1 MTPQLNLFWEG
12 TQLAYHSFARINR
25 ALSLSLIAS
34 GVVNMTLVP
43 YEPDE
48 FAAENNRDYE
58 MLRSHDLRT
67 KGFQALSQGDLPGAW
82 VRHVFPP
89 RSNRPP
95 KGIKW
100 AAIQPWEYSVMPTIY
115 ADALRHADE
124 VWTPSNFSRAALLR
138 SSVENV
144 HVIPWGVDSAFFS
157 PFGETA
163 PLPTTKRFK
172 FLFVGGT
179 IYRKGIDVLL
189 ESFCR
194 AFTAADDVCLVIKD
208 AGGSL
213 YKGQTSAQLV
223 QQWQSQTNTPEIV
236 YLDQSLTDAEL
247 GALYRACDVFVSPY
261 RGEGFS
267 LPTLESLACGLPVIV
282 TG

>member
-58 MLRSHDLRT
+58 MLRSHDLRS
-67 KGFQALSQGDLPGAW
+67 KGFQALSQRDLPGAW

-89 RSNRPP
+89 RPNRPP

-138 SSVENV
+138 SGVENV
-144 HVIPWGVDSAFFS
+144 HVIPWGVDSAATDDKALQVSFRRRHDLS
-157 PFGETA
+157 QRHRRTA
-163 PLPTTKRFK
+163 RK
-172 FLFVGGT
+172 FLP
-179 IYRKGIDVLL
+179 RLH
-189 ESFCR
+189 R
-194 AFTAADDVCLVIKD
+194 
-208 AGGSL
+208 
-213 YKGQTSAQLV
+213 
-223 QQWQSQTNTPEIV
+223 
-236 YLDQSLTDAEL
+236 
-247 GALYRACDVFVSPY
+247 R
-261 RGEGFS
+261 R
-267 LPTLESLACGLPVIV
+267 
-282 TG
+282 